1 MIPYNP
7 YLALACAV
15 VVTVVPFVQGF
26 ELVSLS
32 PKELLFIG
40 VLNLSVMEIQ
50 RRMSQPGKAK
60 PDDVDP
66 DTMTPAQRRRLAMKL
81 RDVMET
87 TPAAPARTRRPA
99 GQIPGVSD

>member
-15 VVTVVPFVQGF
+15 VVAVVPFVQGF
-26 ELVSLS
+26 ELVTLS
-32 PKELLFIG
+32 PKELLVIG

-60 PDDVDP
+60 TDALDPDD
-66 DTMTPAQRRRLAMKL
+66 MTPAQRRRLAMKL
-81 RDVMET
+81 RDVMEQ
-87 TPAAPARTRRPA
+87 TPATPIRPRRSA